1 MNLRENPFY
10 LTEQEVHWVE
20 STLEAMD
27 IRQKAG
33 QIFCVMGG
41 SFELE
46 ELERVV
52 EDYHVGGILFRPAPA
67 QEILETYR
75 RIDKLAKIPLL
86 KAANLEEG
94 GSGAISE
101 GTLFGWPMSVA
112 AAGTTDYA
120 SSLGTVCANEGRS
133 VGINWSFSPVTD
145 INYNYENPITHIRT
159 FGSDPKQVL
168 DYSLAY
174 MKALQKGGIAACAK
188 HFPGDGVDFRDQ
200 HLHPTYNS
208 LSVQDWMSGYG
219 RNYKTLIEEGLLSI
233 MAGHIMQ
240 PALQIQENPKLSIE
254 DCLPAT
260 LSKELLTDVLRR
272 KMGFNGVITSDATI
286 MRGFNMAMER
296 RKAIPAAIAAGC
308 DMLVFNID
316 FYEDYNYLLQGV
328 EDGILTKERLDEAVK
343 RILALKAVTMRRTE
357 LTVCDPENVKR
368 SRVCIGRGIT
378 LVKDKENLFPLTPEK
393 FPEIE
398 LIIHGE
404 NRTGEGE
411 KLINLLK
418 SNLEK
423 EGFRI
428 SVFQKDISP
437 AKKMADISEKRLLLH
452 VANMGAISNNTADR
466 LCWLQR
472 GAQDAPRFVQEETE
486 VFVSFAYPYHLQDV
500 PRIKTYINCYTCNCA
515 AVEELVDR
523 MTGKKAFTGI
533 SPVDAFCGLPDT
545 RI

>member
-10 LTEQEVHWVE
+10 LTGQEVHWVE
-20 STLEAMD
+20 ATLESMD
-27 IRQKAG
+27 LRQKAG
-33 QIFCVMGG
+33 QVFCVLGG
-41 SFELE
+41 SYEPE
-46 ELERVV
+46 ELDRIV
-52 EDYHVGGILFRPAPA
+52 EEYHVGGILFRPAPA
-67 QEILETYR
+67 QEILKAFQR
-75 RIDKLAKIPLL
+75 ADRLAGIPLL

-101 GTLFGWPMSVA
+101 GTLFGWPMSAA
-112 AAGTTDYA
+112 AAGASEYA
-120 SSLGTVCANEGRS
+120 GALGEVCANEGRS

-159 FGSDPKQVL
+159 FGSDPEQVR

-200 HLHPTYNS
+200 HLHPTYNT
-208 LSVQDWMSGYG
+208 LSVQEWMAGYG
-219 RNYKTLIEEGLLSI
+219 RNYKALIEEGLLSI
-233 MAGHIMQ
+233 MAGHIVQ
-240 PALQIQENPKLSIE
+240 PALQMQENPELSVE

-260 LSKELLTDVLRR
+260 LSKELLTGVLRG
-272 KMGFNGVITSDATI
+272 KLGFNGLITSDATI

-308 DMLVFNID
+308 DMLVFQVD
-316 FYEDYNYLLQGV
+316 FYEDYEYLLQGV
-328 EDGILTKERLDEAVK
+328 KNGIVSEGRLNDAVK
-343 RILALKAVTMRRTE
+343 RILALKAVTMRETA
-357 LTVCDPENVKR
+357 LTVCDPENAGR
-368 SRVCIGRGIT
+368 SRACVGRGIT
-378 LVKDKENLFPLTPEK
+378 LVKDKQRLFPLTPEK

-411 KLINLLK
+411 DLTDLLRE
-418 SNLEK
+418 NLEK

-428 SVFQKDISP
+428 SVFRKDLTP
-437 AKKMADISEKRLLLH
+437 AKKMADICEKRLLLH
-452 VANMGAISNNTADR
+452 IANMGAVSNNTANR
-466 LCWLQR
+466 LYWVQR
-472 GAQDAPRFVQEETE
+472 GAQDAPRFIQEETE
-486 VFVSFAYPYHLQDV
+486 LFISFAYPYHLQDV
-500 PRIKTYINCYTCNCA
+500 PRIKTYINCYTCSRA
-515 AVEELVDR
+515 AVEGVIAR
-523 MTGKKAFTGI
+523 MTGKEAFTGI